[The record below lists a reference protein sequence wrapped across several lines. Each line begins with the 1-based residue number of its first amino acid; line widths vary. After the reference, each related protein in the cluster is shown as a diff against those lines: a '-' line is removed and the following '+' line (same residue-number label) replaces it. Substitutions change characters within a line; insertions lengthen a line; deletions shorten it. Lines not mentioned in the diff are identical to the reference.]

1 MPLARII
8 TDSADD
14 SLELSMQLR
23 ARGFLVETVPPG
35 EVPSTPADL
44 EVRLEECA
52 SEDVVSRAAAKDSEE
67 LWVFVA
73 PGALDE
79 SMRPMRVIPLYP
91 QIKPRVPGL
100 VVQRAE
106 APTPSQV
113 RAPEPEDDPILLELE
128 QAKPRMAQ
136 PISIASLPQ
145 KNEATAADVPPR
157 VLQKP
162 AIVPTPSP
170 LQARAEEV
178 PSKIV
183 ALPKKNESQKRSGI
197 SRVPE
202 KWQIPEV
209 PERAKILV
217 PGLDAKPSIPARKTA
232 YKIALR
238 ISPGFWRTAS
248 ATIALAVLACILVI
262 MVGLQ
267 PPVPAA
273 ASQVHKTE
281 RSAFPLAPATGTASV
296 AKRRSPPATSIAS
309 GRGTHVA
316 SVEKKAAP
324 NAPKIQRR
332 QHSAPDEGII
342 AEDTVV
348 FFDRHTAPS
357 AAKRLPPAPVKR
369 YSDVN

>member
-23 ARGFLVETVPPG
+23 ARGFHVESVPPG

-52 SEDVVSRAAAKDSEE
+52 SEDVVNQAAGKDNED

-91 QIKPRVPGL
+91 QIEPRVPRL
-100 VVQRAE
+100 LVQRAE
-106 APTPSQV
+106 AAAPSQV
-113 RAPEPEDDPILLELE
+113 RAREPEDDPILLELE
-128 QAKPRMAQ
+128 QAKPRRAE
-136 PISIASLPQ
+136 PISIATLPQ
-145 KNEATAADVPPR
+145 KNEAKAADMSP
-157 VLQKP
+157 VLPKP
-162 AIVPTPSP
+162 AVVPAPSP
-170 LQARAEEV
+170 LQAKAEEV
-178 PSKIV
+178 PPKIV
-183 ALPKKNESQKRSGI
+183 ALPKKNDSQKRSDTP
-197 SRVPE
+197 RAPE
-202 KWQIPEV
+202 KWRVPEV

-248 ATIALAVLACILVI
+248 VTVALAVLTCLLVI

-267 PPVPAA
+267 PPVPAS
-273 ASQVHKTE
+273 ASQVGKTE
-281 RSAFPLAPATGTASV
+281 RPAFLAAPATASV
-296 AKRRSPPATSIAS
+296 AKGSSPPATSIAS
-309 GRGTHVA
+309 ARGTHVP
-316 SVEKKAAP
+316 SVEKKAPP

-348 FFDRHTAPS
+348 FYDRHKAPS

-369 YSDVN
+369 YSDIN

>member
-52 SEDVVSRAAAKDSEE
+52 SEDVVSRAATKDSED

-91 QIKPRVPGL
+91 QIEPRVPRL

-106 APTPSQV
+106 AAAPNQV
-113 RAPEPEDDPILLELE
+113 RARQPEDDPILLELE
-128 QAKPRMAQ
+128 QAKPRMAE
-136 PISIASLPQ
+136 PISITSLPQ
-145 KNEATAADVPPR
+145 KNEATAADVPP
-157 VLQKP
+157 VLQEP
-162 AIVPTPSP
+162 AIVPAPSP
-170 LQARAEEV
+170 LQAKAEEV
-178 PSKIV
+178 PAKIV
-183 ALPKKNESQKRSGI
+183 ALPKKNESQKRSGTP
-197 SRVPE
+197 RAPE
-202 KWQIPEV
+202 KWRIPEV

-217 PGLDAKPSIPARKTA
+217 AGLDAKPRIPARKTA

-238 ISPGFWRTAS
+238 INPGFWRTAS
-248 ATIALAVLACILVI
+248 VTVALAVLTCLLVI

-267 PPVPAA
+267 PPVPAS
-273 ASQVHKTE
+273 ASQAGKME
-281 RSAFPLAPATGTASV
+281 RSAFTAAPATGTASV
-296 AKRRSPPATSIAS
+296 AKRSSPPATSIAS
-309 GRGTHVA
+309 ARGTHVP
-316 SVEKKAAP
+316 SVEKKAPP

-348 FFDRHTAPS
+348 FYDRHTAPS
-357 AAKRLPPAPVKR
+357 AAKRLAPAPKR
-369 YSDVN
+369 YSDIN